1 MTRAEMKQASL
12 FDFYRI
18 FICRLFFV
26 FLFYRQHCYRC
37 QGRLSLHETPVTRS
51 RVFWWAE
58 RTDDRGFARPRGIQS
73 HGSGPPWGITT
84 RAASRK
90 KNDWY
95 ARENR
100 PTGAASS
107 LWARADRFEWCK
119 MRFLGIL
126 LTYFERTLFFTLFR
140 NISPSLTLGDF
151 AQWRVELNVPMEC

>member
-1 MTRAEMKQASL
+1 MILALIDNANSDRRTSMTRAEMKQASL

-90 KNDWY
+90 KKRLI
-95 ARENR
+95 RERKSTDRCRVVSLGASR
-100 PTGAASS
+100 P
-107 LWARADRFEWCK
+107 LWMMQNAVPRNF
-119 MRFLGIL
+119 IN
-126 LTYFERTLFFTLFR
+126 LFR
-140 NISPSLTLGDF
+140 TYAILYFIP
-151 AQWRVELNVPMEC
+151 